1 MVKFLKQNKIWKEP
15 RDVWGH
21 EHSDLLLEHSHVVK
35 LSSFKG
41 PLLSFIRHAL
51 ERFKG
56 EKHCEDYK
64 TGNDTRWGWKTRLLR
79 LYARWSE
86 EDSLGTF
93 GWALKDEKPQ
103 LTAWRSVQTLQR
115 NRDAKS
121 CGWEVLSVLE
131 ESETSEDGAQWERR
145 RTGSEETDKSR
156 QKCDHT
162 QVVLRSSNCILMT
175 QEAMGNQGQET
186 W

>member
-103 LTAWRSVQTLQR
+103 LTAWRSVQRRSKGTAMQSPVAGKCSVFWR
-115 NRDAKS
+115 NLRPAKT
-121 CGWEVLSVLE
+121 ER
-131 ESETSEDGAQWERR
+131 SEREGEQAVRR
-145 RTGSEETDKSR
+145 LTRAGKNVTTHKL
-156 QKCDHT
+156 C
-162 QVVLRSSNCILMT
+162 
-175 QEAMGNQGQET
+175 
-186 W
+186 